1 MKKILPVLF
10 LLIFLT
16 KVQKV
21 HSQDLFQEYLSST
34 SKYKSDYEAFVLAKS
49 RFMTY
54 KSLDSEQE
62 AIEKTKTM
70 LLSKVE
76 LVKNYL
82 NLIRSKFATE
92 TGIQDYKE
100 NLTCLQLDNQ
110 IEDVSSLK
118 DKIIACQT
126 LSELNEVDLLFE
138 KKYLAAQKLSFKT
151 LGLINLRKFTKFND
165 IFSEQ
170 INLLEEKIAEVKT
183 ESNFDTSLLERRT
196 SELKNQAEQQKNNLT
211 VSSKSF
217 LEKADS
223 NNPKEA
229 YLEFISF
236 LEKLKENFANMILSF
251 QEVINS
257 IKKL

>member
-1 MKKILPVLF
+1 MKKILPIVF

-16 KVQKV
+16 LVQKV
-21 HSQDLFQEYLSST
+21 NSQDIFQEYLST
-34 SKYKSDYEAFVLAKS
+34 ASKYKSDYEAFVLAKS

-62 AIEKTKTM
+62 AIEKTKAM
-70 LLSKVE
+70 LFSKIE

-82 NLIRSKFATE
+82 NLIRSKFAAE
-92 TGIQDYKE
+92 TGVQDYKE
-100 NLTCLQLDNQ
+100 NLTYLQLDNQ
-110 IEDVSSLK
+110 IADVLNLK

-126 LSELNEVDLLFE
+126 LSELNEVDLQFE
-138 KKYLAAQKLSFKT
+138 KKYLASQKLAFKT

-170 INLLEEKIAEVKT
+170 ISLLGGKIGEIKT
-183 ESNFDTSLLERRT
+183 ENAYDVFLWEKRT
-196 SELKNQAEQQKNNLT
+196 SELKNQADQEKNNLT
-211 VSSKSF
+211 QSSKLF
-217 LEKADS
+217 LENVDS
-223 NNPKEA
+223 NNPKET
-229 YLEFISF
+229 YLEFINS
-236 LEKLKENFANMILSF
+236 LEKLRGNLVSLVLSF